1 MLINKAIKVRIYPN
15 KKQEEFFECNFNCT
29 RFIYNKL
36 LDLRTQYYL
45 ENKNNK
51 EKLKQYK
58 ALTEKELKKEFEFL
72 CEADAV
78 ALQQANRDL
87 FSAFQNYFRKVKE
100 NKLTKLSSE
109 KLARLNNKQF
119 KTEVSRFISYH
130 PDYPQFKSKKDN
142 HNSYRTFDS
151 NREYLSVDNNLNKI
165 RLTKIGWVK
174 FKHSHPIPENIKSV
188 TISRNPS
195 NEYYASLLYEDV
207 NEAEKLLE
215 VNEDDC
221 IGLDMSAHSF
231 AIASNNEVFT
241 NEKFYRRNERRL
253 KIRQR
258 KLSKKEFKS
267 NNRNKA
273 KLIVARTY
281 QKITN
286 QKDYF
291 LHGLTKYLSDKY
303 KAIFIEDLNIKGM
316 QKFNSGLAKTVSHDL
331 SWSKF
336 VTMLNYKMNWKG
348 GYLIKI
354 DRFFPSSKMCS
365 VCGLINKNLTLS
377 DRVWTCECGV
387 FHDRD
392 KNASINILKEGINLL
407 KKSTVVIT
415 ESYALRDMRLVTDS
429 ASEELLF

>member
-1 MLINKAIKVRIYPN
+1 MLINKALKVRIYPN
-15 KKQEEFFECNFNCT
+15 KKQEEFFEINFNCT

-36 LDLRTQYYL
+36 LEHKTQYYL
-45 ENKNNK
+45 DNKDDK

-58 ALTEKELKKEFEFL
+58 APTEKELKKEFEFL
-72 CEADAV
+72 KDADAIC
-78 ALQQANRDL
+78 LQQANRDL
-87 FSAFQNYFRKVKE
+87 QDTFKNYFRKLKE
-100 NKLTKLSSE
+100 NKTTKLTSE
-109 KLARLNNKQF
+109 KLARLNQKQF
-119 KTEVSRFISYH
+119 KTEVSRFIAYH

-151 NREYLSVDNNLNKI
+151 NREFLLVDNELKQI
-165 RLTKIGWVK
+165 KLPKIGWIK
-174 FKHSHPIPENIKSV
+174 FKYSHSIPENIKSV

-195 NEYYASLLYEDV
+195 NEYYASLLYENGETEEKP
-207 NEAEKLLE
+207 NEIDI
-215 VNEDDC
+215 NDC
-221 IGLDMSAHSF
+221 IGLDMSAHDF
-231 AIASNNEVFT
+231 AIASNDEVFT
-241 NEKFYRRNERRL
+241 NERFYRRTERRL

-258 KLSKKEFKS
+258 KLSKKEFES
-267 NNRNKA
+267 NNRKKA

-281 QKITN
+281 QKVTN

-316 QKFNSGLAKTVSHDL
+316 QKFNSGLAKTISQDL

-354 DRFFPSSKMCS
+354 DRWFPSSKLCN
-365 VCGLINKNLTLS
+365 VCGQINNDLTLS
-377 DRVWTCECGV
+377 DRSWVCDCGTI
-387 FHDRD
+387 HNRD
-392 KNASINILKEGINLL
+392 KNAAINILKEGINLL

-415 ESYALRDMRLVTDS
+415 ESYALRDMNGVTCS
-429 ASEELLF
+429 AQEDFV